1 MQQSDS
7 IRATG
12 RGGQASEQGS
22 ILAERLVIVTQR
34 EESRQ
39 IGPEGVTQMLHAW
52 SDGDKGAL
60 DRVLPL
66 IYDQLRAVAKASFS
80 GERRFNALQ
89 TTELV
94 DMVYLKLAKG
104 SKARF
109 ESRDQFFWYASQM
122 MRHIIV
128 DQARSRLSKKHGGG
142 MVDSLE
148 EKGHDLSGGEPLDYA
163 TLIALDTAMSRL
175 EQTSPQQC
183 RIIELRYFA
192 GMTIEETARIMDIAT
207 ATVKREWNA
216 ARRWLFLELNRR

>member
-1 MQQSDS
+1 
-7 IRATG
+7 
-12 RGGQASEQGS
+12 
-22 ILAERLVIVTQR
+22 
-34 EESRQ
+34 
-39 IGPEGVTQMLHAW
+39 MLHAW
-52 SDGDKGAL
+52 SEGDKSAL

-80 GERRFNALQ
+80 GERRYNALQ

-104 SKARF
+104 SRARF

-128 DQARSRLSKKHGGG
+128 DQARARLSKKHGGG

-148 EKGHDLSGGEPLDYA
+148 EKGSDLADATTSLDYA
-163 TLIALDTAMSRL
+163 TLIALDTALTRL
-175 EQTSPQQC
+175 ETISPQQC

-192 GMTIEETARIMDIAT
+192 GMTIEETARIMDIAG

-216 ARRWLFLELNRR
+216 ARRWLFLELNRH